1 MTDSQPQAEL
11 EVAPKEG
18 AASAAAVAESNGH
31 KPTVEFRGLVLT
43 LPAKLPGSLALQ
55 FTNDPEEQPAMVR
68 GFIKSAIGEEQMRS
82 LAIKL
87 DEEEIGFEDVYDI
100 LNNEVLEP
108 IFNAYNLDQGKS
120 SASADS

>member
-1 MTDSQPQAEL
+1 
-11 EVAPKEG
+11 
-18 AASAAAVAESNGH
+18 
-31 KPTVEFRGLVLT
+31 
-43 LPAKLPGSLALQ
+43 
-55 FTNDPEEQPAMVR
+55 MVR